1 MKKFIFFFFAL
12 TSLFGFSQAGFNY
25 QAIIKDANGMAL
37 SGQGVTMKFNIIYDS
52 TGGSVAYGETHQV
65 TTTVDGLVNLVV
77 GGGTQT
83 ANTGAFSQI
92 DWSRALFL
100 KEEVNLGSGFVS
112 LGVGRLYAVP
122 MANYAAK
129 AGSAGTVSSSLVTA
143 THIDATN
150 IYATNGI
157 FSGSASATQIN
168 ATNASFSGVVTA
180 SSFRG
185 DGSGLTNLP
194 SAGSV
199 SSSLSTVTHLDATA
213 VYAADGIFSG
223 TVTASAFSGD
233 GSRLTNVSTS
243 APLTPYGTPFFDSSF
258 SVFSY
263 AVSQSVVTVGNMRFR
278 YSSNAVGGYL
288 QGQTITGSLDA
299 QRYTRIISPN
309 NTSGAAAGISMHTNS
324 RGFNNSSWDPVLFFW
339 TGSDYSGVGSLSH
352 YKTEEHELVVR
363 SSGAGGS
370 PPESY
375 KVFIT
380 IEGGSRVFI
389 RAQYFN

>member
-1 MKKFIFFFFAL
+1 
-12 TSLFGFSQAGFNY
+12 
-25 QAIIKDANGMAL
+25 MAL

-157 FSGSASATQIN
+157 FSG
-168 ATNASFSGVVTA
+168 
-180 SSFRG
+180 
-185 DGSGLTNLP
+185 L
-194 SAGSV
+194 
-199 SSSLSTVTHLDATA
+199 
-213 VYAADGIFSG
+213 
-223 TVTASAFSGD
+223 
-233 GSRLTNVSTS
+233 
-243 APLTPYGTPFFDSSF
+243 
-258 SVFSY
+258 
-263 AVSQSVVTVGNMRFR
+263 
-278 YSSNAVGGYL
+278 
-288 QGQTITGSLDA
+288 
-299 QRYTRIISPN
+299 
-309 NTSGAAAGISMHTNS
+309 
-324 RGFNNSSWDPVLFFW
+324 
-339 TGSDYSGVGSLSH
+339 
-352 YKTEEHELVVR
+352 
-363 SSGAGGS
+363 
-370 PPESY
+370 
-375 KVFIT
+375 
-380 IEGGSRVFI
+380 
-389 RAQYFN
+389 